1 MSTTASLDNVPL
13 TARDGAARA
22 LSLESTTTSPLRASP
37 HVFFVKQLTV
47 QFFFSRNTLL
57 SISLDAVSVAT
68 QPEEWNV
75 SSKQAVL
82 DEDIPPGTE
91 FEDLDTVDEIIYF
104 DIGKL
109 LGNVDN
115 FWVIRGQAKQSPQNI
130 PIEDQ
135 VEDAS
140 LIFQFNTRTGVHV
153 FQALSE
159 EQKAEIA
166 ACVRKATSEKH
177 AMPLEVEADDHD
189 EETLSS
195 IEHSL
200 ERYTTLCDTYEVQL
214 QSIKTELEEK
224 TELLKSLESKW
235 TQVHETNTTLID
247 MLEEMQHRNEMLAAR
262 LEDANR
268 SSHDAADKIATMQR
282 RMDEKRRLLKDKGE
296 LLQRIGERIT
306 KPDDRIRLQWRHVAA
321 GGDNPFNI
329 STA

>member
-13 TARDGAARA
+13 TARDGAAPA
-22 LSLESTTTSPLRASP
+22 LSVESATSPLRTSP
-37 HVFFVKQLTV
+37 QVFFVKQLTV

-82 DEDIPPGTE
+82 DEEDLPPGTE
-91 FEDLDTVDEIIYF
+91 FEALDTVDEIIYF

-109 LGNVDN
+109 L
-115 FWVIRGQAKQSPQNI
+115 
-130 PIEDQ
+130 EDQ

-177 AMPLEVEADDHD
+177 AMPLEVEANDQD
-189 EETLSS
+189 EETVSS

-200 ERYTTLCDTYEVQL
+200 EHYTTLCDTYEVQL
-214 QSIKTELEEK
+214 QSIK
-224 TELLKSLESKW
+224 SLESKW
-235 TQVHETNTTLID
+235 TEVHETNTTLVE

-268 SSHDAADKIATMQR
+268 SSQDAADKIATMQR
-282 RMDEKRRLLKDKGE
+282 RMDEKRRLLKEKGE

-306 KPDDRIRLQWRHVAA
+306 KPDDGIRLQWRHVAA
-321 GGDNPFNI
+321 GAGALLF
-329 STA
+329 TAFVAHYIWLVLVFTRTMRG